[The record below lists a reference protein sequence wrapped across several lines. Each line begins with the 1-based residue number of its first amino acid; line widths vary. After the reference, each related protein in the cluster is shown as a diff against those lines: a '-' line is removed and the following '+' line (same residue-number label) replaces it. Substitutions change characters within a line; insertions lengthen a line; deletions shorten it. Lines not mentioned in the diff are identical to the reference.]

1 MSLMLGLRIVAVVL
15 LGWVVAHA
23 ALVVLKSIARHEPR
37 SPRDLVGEVLTGL
50 GAFAI
55 GWGLLPGGPA
65 TAEDL
70 LFVGGILL
78 WVVGSLIQPTHGA
91 APGG

>member
-1 MSLMLGLRIVAVVL
+1 MSLMLGLRILAVVL

-23 ALVVLKSIARHEPR
+23 ALAVLKSIAGHER
-37 SPRDLVGEVLTGL
+37 RTPRDLLGEVLTGL
-50 GAFAI
+50 GAFAL

-65 TAEDL
+65 TPDDL

-78 WVVGSLIQPTHGA
+78 WVVGSLIQPGQRVT
-91 APGG
+91 PGG